1 MNFLIILISR
11 NIINLHKF
19 VKQNSTNLLK
29 GDQWKRRFYMFFS
42 GDNIKIESISPYYD
56 INTYKLHTDD
66 DVITFYDFKYNIV
79 NKNSLN

>member
-1 MNFLIILISR
+1 
-11 NIINLHKF
+11 
-19 VKQNSTNLLK
+19 
-29 GDQWKRRFYMFFS
+29 MFFS